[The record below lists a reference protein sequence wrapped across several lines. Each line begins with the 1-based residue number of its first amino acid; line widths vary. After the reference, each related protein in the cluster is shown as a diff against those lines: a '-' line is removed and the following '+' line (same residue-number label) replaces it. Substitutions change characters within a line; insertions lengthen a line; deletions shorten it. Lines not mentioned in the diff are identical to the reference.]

1 MIFTGLISVLNY
13 DGTVLPP
20 QRITNPTKCIG
31 LYF

>member
-13 DGTVLPP
+13 DGIALPP
-20 QRITNPTKCIG
+20 QRITNPTTCIG